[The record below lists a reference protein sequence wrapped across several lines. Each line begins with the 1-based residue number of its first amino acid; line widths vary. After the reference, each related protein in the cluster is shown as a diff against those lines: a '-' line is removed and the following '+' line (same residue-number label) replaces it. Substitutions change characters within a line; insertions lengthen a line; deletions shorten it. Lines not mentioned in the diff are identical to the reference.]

1 MLVLRQHLVWPAADA
16 PLPPPLLRLRCLRRL
31 RCRRPR
37 RAVRQYCLGRTAT
50 ATAAAAWRGNAA
62 SVVHDM
68 VHVVA
73 HRAHH
78 EHQGEVQNAPRGG
91 PHMGRSLEETSHSS
105 NPISP
110 AVGVEFERG
119 EQGGEV
125 ALTRRTLP
133 TRRPALPPLLCSGV
147 HAAQL
152 ATSIP
157 KPWPCSMYTR
167 GRKVR

>member
-1 MLVLRQHLVWPAADA
+1 
-16 PLPPPLLRLRCLRRL
+16 
-31 RCRRPR
+31 
-37 RAVRQYCLGRTAT
+37 
-50 ATAAAAWRGNAA
+50 
-62 SVVHDM
+62 VVHDM